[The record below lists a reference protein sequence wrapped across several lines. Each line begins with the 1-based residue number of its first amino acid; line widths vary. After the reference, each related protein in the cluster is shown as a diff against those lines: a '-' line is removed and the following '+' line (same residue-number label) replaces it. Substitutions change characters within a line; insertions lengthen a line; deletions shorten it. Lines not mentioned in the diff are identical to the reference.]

1 MFSNTDL
8 LMNPTFKPY
17 YMDATNMLM
26 PLIQINTNDLYKI
39 VENLAT
45 NISQLVISVVSL
57 FTFIS
62 KDIMKVGT
70 RYISQ
75 FSQLYSN
82 YIVNNDTQN
91 VLIVIAA
98 IFVVIFTVDKLMVF
112 YMYHKSLQEALTKLD
127 KEITTLKKHD
137 RMRDNDWEILMQN
150 NSFSYKN
157 LRNEMLDNFKDTNKE
172 FKKIDKQFKRIDKE
186 LTMYE

>member
-26 PLIQINTNDLYKI
+26 PLIQINTIYLYKM
-39 VENLAT
+39 VENLVT
-45 NISQLVISVVSL
+45 NISQFVASIISL

-62 KDIMKVGT
+62 KDIIKVGT
-70 RYISQ
+70 KYISQ
-75 FSQLYSN
+75 FYNNIITNNETQL
-82 YIVNNDTQN
+82 
-91 VLIVIAA
+91 LILIAV
-98 IFVVIFTVDKLMVF
+98 IFVVIFTLDKLMVF
-112 YMYHKSLQEALTKLD
+112 YMYHKSLQETLTKLD
-127 KEITTLKKHD
+127 KEIATLKKHD

-150 NSFSYKN
+150 NGLSYKN
-157 LRNEMLDNFKDTNKE
+157 LRNEMLDNFKDTNKQ
-172 FKKIDKQFKRIDKE
+172 FKRVDKQFKKIDKE